1 MLDYNMI
8 EPFKFSR
15 TKVDEHIEKVGV
27 DIRPVIECKLDRV
40 KLFDL
45 GQKLV
50 DKYPNI
56 FESLVQS
63 PTDFHIRKKF
73 IFPGKGEVDLVTLA
87 ITPRGVVFIF
97 PRRLSIFEEDI
108 SQNNMQDISLDGLKI
123 FRGTFPGRI
132 ICRVGL
138 VNEYIFNTGPVES
151 TDLVCSRFTKVS
163 VPSSGEIILNINCP
177 DDDHNRKIQ
186 LQAVQKL
193 ERVPEIPDKQ
203 QVRSYGVKVVVDF
216 NNRDMSQN
224 LDDGRILEILHKAR
238 QYNEKELYDFLNGSS
253 GGE

>member
-1 MLDYNMI
+1 MA
-8 EPFKFSR
+8 EPFRFSG
-15 TKVDEHIEKVGV
+15 TKVDEHIEKVGI

-73 IFPGKGEVDLVTLA
+73 IFPGKGEVDLLTLA

-97 PRRLSIFEEDI
+97 PRRLSIFEEDVSLDNI
-108 SQNNMQDISLDGLKI
+108 QDLILDGLKI
-123 FRGTFPGRI
+123 FRETFPGRM

-151 TDLVCSRFTKVS
+151 TELVCSRFTKVS
-163 VPSSGEIILNINCP
+163 IPSNGEIILNINCP
-177 DDDHNRKIQ
+177 DDDYNKKIQ

-193 ERVPEIPDKQ
+193 EKIPEIPDKQ
-203 QVRSYGVKVVVDF
+203 QVHSYGVKVIVDF
-216 NNRDMSQN
+216 NNRDMREN
-224 LDDGRILEILHKAR
+224 LDDGRILAILHEAR
-238 QYNEKELYDFLNGSS
+238 QYNKIQLYDFLNSSS

>member
-1 MLDYNMI
+1 MA
-8 EPFKFSR
+8 EPFRFSR

-73 IFPGKGEVDLVTLA
+73 IFPGKGEIDLLTLA
-87 ITPRGVVFIF
+87 ITPRGVVFLF
-97 PRRLSIFEEDI
+97 PRRLSMFDEDI
-108 SQNNMQDISLDGLKI
+108 LQNNIQDISLDGLKL
-123 FRGTFPGRI
+123 FRETFPGRM

-138 VNEYIFNTGPVES
+138 VNEYIFNTGSVES
-151 TDLVCSRFTKVS
+151 TELVCSRFTKVS
-163 VPSSGEIILNINCP
+163 IPLNGEITLSINCP
-177 DDDHNRKIQ
+177 DDDYNKKIQ

-193 ERVPEIPDKQ
+193 EKIPEIPDKQ
-203 QVRSYGVKVVVDF
+203 QVHSYGVKVVVDF

-224 LDDGRILEILHKAR
+224 LDEDRILVILHKAH
-238 QYNEKELYDFLNGSS
+238 QYNENQLYNFLNRSS

>member
-1 MLDYNMI
+1 MT
-8 EPFKFSR
+8 ESFKFSQS
-15 TKVDEHIEKVGV
+15 KIDEHTEKVGV

-40 KLFDL
+40 KLFDI

-50 DKYPNI
+50 DKYPNL

-63 PTDFHIRKKF
+63 PTDFHIKKKF
-73 IFPGKGEVDLVTLA
+73 IFPGKGEADLLTLA

-97 PRRLSIFEEDI
+97 PRRSSVFEEEI
-108 SQNNMQDISLDGLKI
+108 IQNDMQDVTLDGLRV
-123 FRGTFPGRI
+123 FRETFPGRM

-151 TDLVCSRFTKVS
+151 TKLVCTRFTKLT
-163 VPSSGEIILNINCP
+163 VPSNGEILIKVNRP
-177 DDDHNRKIQ
+177 DDDHNRKIE
-186 LQAVQKL
+186 L
-193 ERVPEIPDKQ
+193 EPVRKIESVPEMPGRQ
-203 QVRSYGVKVVVDF
+203 QVQSYGVKVVVDF

-224 LDDGRILEILHKAR
+224 LDDNEILGILHKAR
-238 QYNEKELYDFLNGSS
+238 QYNETELYDFLNGQV